1 VINIAKMQEIMIKI
15 NQDIGMVVS

>member
-1 VINIAKMQEIMIKI
+1 MQEITIKI